1 MKAEGRCSGMRKKLK
16 RFFSLALIVVTL
28 LSLISVCEARRCSL
42 SVGVGC
48 GKITYTSYETFEL
61 KGWISNYESGPVS
74 YDMTFTLYGPSGNK
88 IDSWSKSG
96 RLPPAGG
103 WEPGEYEVCNRVIA
117 SGISCIYNKEVCTE
131 FVKPPKPPDLVITDV
146 WRIPARTNSTV
157 ITS

>member
-61 KGWISNYESGPVS
+61 KGWISNYESGCMAPLGIKS
-74 YDMTFTLYGPSGNK
+74 ILGPKVGDFLQQVDGSLENMR
-88 IDSWSKSG
+88 S
-96 RLPPAGG
+96 
-103 WEPGEYEVCNRVIA
+103 V
-117 SGISCIYNKEVCTE
+117 
-131 FVKPPKPPDLVITDV
+131 
-146 WRIPARTNSTV
+146 TV
-157 ITS
+157 